1 MDVINGNGE
10 KLSTRRTLVGYFMLF
25 GAHQRQVH
33 VRLMRDV
40 HIVCRCFDDPGIGD
54 YQPPT

>member
-10 KLSTRRTLVGYFMLF
+10 KLSTRRTLVSYLVLF

-40 HIVCRCFDDPGIGD
+40 HIVCRCFDDPGICD